1 MERGMCVLGKGVLT
15 LLLILCARLAFLLSL
30 QVVAVEA
37 TTAIVVLRPMFLA
50 AQGVNPTVSEWVFAK
65 VRRPS
70 HRTARDIGCRIAT
83 LCRSPNPVSFN
94 S

>member
-1 MERGMCVLGKGVLT
+1 MCVLGKGVLT
-15 LLLILCARLAFLLSL
+15 LLLVLCARLAFLLSL

-65 VRRPS
+65 VRRRPS
-70 HRTARDIGCRIAT
+70 HGTTRDIGCRIAT
-83 LCRSPNPVSFN
+83 LCRSQNLASFI